1 MIVLSYMQHIK
12 YMTLRKEKTTP
23 PIVNTLIAWDEITTI
38 THDIAETK
46 GVNQKQ

>member
-1 MIVLSYMQHIK
+1 MIVLSYMQHII
-12 YMTLRKEKTTP
+12 YITHRKRKTTP

-38 THDIAETK
+38 TETK